1 VFDKLVLSVKEAAEI
16 LGVHENT
23 LRKRI
28 ADGSIP
34 SRKLGNRVLIPVS
47 ALRAWL
53 EADDADKNPG
63 LGAGKR

>member
-1 VFDKLVLSVKEAAEI
+1 MQHKLVFSIKEAAEL

-23 LRKRI
+23 LRKRVQ
-28 ADGSIP
+28 DGSIP

-53 EADDADKNPG
+53 EADTDKNPAG
-63 LGAGKR
+63 VGGKR

>member
-1 VFDKLVLSVKEAAEI
+1 MQHKLVFSIKEAAEL

-28 ADGSIP
+28 ADGTIP

-47 ALRAWL
+47 ALKAWL
-53 EADDADKNPG
+53 EADTDKNPG